1 MPRRHTS
8 RVRDPSTSVYQSPLV
23 ARNASR
29 EMAEVFSPHR
39 RALTW
44 RRIWLAL
51 AEAEHEL
58 GLPIK
63 AAQLRALRAT
73 LEDIDLA
80 AAARHEQRTRHDVMA
95 HLHAWGDQAP
105 SARGIL
111 HLGATSMDIVD
122 NADLLLMREALA
134 IVQGW
139 LVSAVEALADQ
150 ARKHRNLPC
159 LGFTHFQPA
168 QPTTLGKRIALWC
181 WDFARDLEEVDAR
194 LAGLRCRGIRGAT
207 GTQASF
213 LQLLGSAARVKQLE
227 KRVAARLGF
236 RACEPVTGQTYSRK
250 VDARIVA
257 ALANVA
263 ASVHKLANDVRLLA
277 NLKEVEEPFGKGQ
290 VGSSAMAYKRNPMLC
305 ERATGL
311 ARFVIS
317 LAQSAF
323 QNAAEQWLERTLDDS
338 ANKRL
343 LIPECFLATDGML
356 QIVVRVG
363 RGLVVYP
370 QVMRA
375 RLEAELPFMA
385 TEDILMAAA
394 AAGGDRQTLHER
406 IRVHSQAAAEQV
418 KLHGRPNDL
427 LARLRAD
434 PAFRKVR
441 MDRLLRPG
449 AYVGLAA
456 QQVDDF
462 LKAVIAPLRRRH
474 RRTPRREPEIS
485 V

>member
-194 LAGLRCRGIRGAT
+194 LAGLRFRGIRGAT

-250 VDARIVA
+250 WT
-257 ALANVA
+257 
-263 ASVHKLANDVRLLA
+263 
-277 NLKEVEEPFGKGQ
+277 P
-290 VGSSAMAYKRNPMLC
+290 GSSRPWRTSR
-305 ERATGL
+305 RASTSW
-311 ARFVIS
+311 RTT
-317 LAQSAF
+317 SAC
-323 QNAAEQWLERTLDDS
+323 W
-338 ANKRL
+338 
-343 LIPECFLATDGML
+343 
-356 QIVVRVG
+356 
-363 RGLVVYP
+363 
-370 QVMRA
+370 
-375 RLEAELPFMA
+375 
-385 TEDILMAAA
+385 
-394 AAGGDRQTLHER
+394 R
-406 IRVHSQAAAEQV
+406 I
-418 KLHGRPNDL
+418 
-427 LARLRAD
+427 
-434 PAFRKVR
+434 
-441 MDRLLRPG
+441 
-449 AYVGLAA
+449 
-456 QQVDDF
+456 
-462 LKAVIAPLRRRH
+462 
-474 RRTPRREPEIS
+474 
-485 V
+485 